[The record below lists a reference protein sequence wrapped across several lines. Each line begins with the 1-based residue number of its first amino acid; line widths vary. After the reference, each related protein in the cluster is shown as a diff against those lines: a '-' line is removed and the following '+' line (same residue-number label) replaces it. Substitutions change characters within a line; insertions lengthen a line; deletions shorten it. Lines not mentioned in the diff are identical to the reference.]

1 MSAVADVAPGVT
13 RPPKRAPAALSLR
26 LRLVAILGLSLV
38 LLWSLVAF
46 WMFTGV
52 QRELRAALDDRLA
65 ASARM
70 VAGLVAR
77 LPPDRLQAGTA
88 AAPLD
93 VAARDGVACEVS
105 LLHGEVAYETLARTA
120 ASPGL
125 QSAAPG
131 YGLRVVNGQAWRTY
145 VLRQGA
151 LRVATADRVEV
162 REGLLRRILLVAAVP
177 FAAAVSGSLLLLWFG
192 VGGGLRPIER
202 IRRALAARRPDT
214 VEPLPAFRL
223 PPELQPLA
231 DTISH
236 LLNRVQD
243 AIARERRFTDDAAH
257 ELRTPLTAVKTHL
270 QVLRLACRDRPAD
283 AVSAQALANA
293 EAGVLRLQRTIDQ
306 LLLLARLEQPET
318 GSTAPVEALHAARL
332 AVADALAGDAG
343 RDPQAPPRI
352 RIEAAPAP
360 AWLALPE
367 PLLVSALRN
376 LLDNALRH
384 GESAAPVRL
393 TIARHG
399 ERIEFSVLDEGPGM
413 TPAEIAQATRR
424 FWRRH
429 SRAPGS
435 GLGLSIVE
443 AIAARHGGTLRLAPR
458 AGGPGLE
465 VTLTLPATWRDDVG
479 SRPPL
484 GAPAARDQYRIAIDR

>member
-1 MSAVADVAPGVT
+1 MSTVAVAGVPP
-13 RPPKRAPAALSLR
+13 RPPQRAPAALSLR

-77 LPPDRLQAGTA
+77 LPPQQLQAGAA
-88 AAPLD
+88 AAPLA
-93 VAARDGVACEVS
+93 VAAHDGVACEVS
-105 LLHGEVAYETLARTA
+105 LQQSEVARVTLARTA

-145 VLRQGA
+145 VLQQGA
-151 LRVATADRVEV
+151 LRVATADRIEV

-202 IRRALAARRPDT
+202 IRRALAARRPDA
-214 VEPLPAFRL
+214 VEPLPALQL

-231 DTISH
+231 DTIGH
-236 LLNRVQD
+236 LLRRVQD

-283 AVSAQALANA
+283 DAAAEALSNA
-293 EAGVLRLQRTIDQ
+293 EAGVLRLQRTMEQ
-306 LLLLARLEQPET
+306 LLLLARLEQPDA
-318 GSTAPVEALHAARL
+318 GCAAPVEALHAAQL
-332 AVADALAGDAG
+332 AVADALAGGATG
-343 RDPQAPPRI
+343 SAQTPPRI
-352 RIEAAPAP
+352 LLEVEAAPAR
-360 AWLALPE
+360 LALPE

-384 GESAAPVRL
+384 GSAAAPVRL
-393 TIARHG
+393 TVTRHG
-399 ERIEFSVLDEGPGM
+399 ERIEFTVLDEGPGM

-424 FWRRH
+424 FWRRQT
-429 SRAPGS
+429 RAPGS

-443 AIAARHGGTLRLAPR
+443 AIAERHGGTLRLEPHTS
-458 AGGPGLE
+458 GPGLK
-465 VTLTLPATWRDDVG
+465 VTLSLPATGNDEDPAEDPPRY
-479 SRPPL
+479 SSSSPPL
-484 GAPAARDQYRIAIDR
+484 